1 MAFESIENF
10 LLMGTHGVYVWSSY
24 GIFVISM
31 LILFIQS
38 VRSRTKQK
46 MRILRRMRSL
56 DKTQLS
62 SALSDQNHAP

>member
-1 MAFESIENF
+1 
-10 LLMGTHGVYVWSSY
+10 MGTHGVYVWSSY